1 MAHRRSRALGAMGLT
16 VLASSLLSTSALAQ
30 AGAESNITGDF
41 NPIDTYSFQLSV
53 LFIAFGLIVIA
64 LQLLAVR
71 HVRRITADDIARNCA
86 ITLIVVSSVALLVSG
101 YSSAQVAPAFGLF
114 GTIVGY
120 LLGRANSPRR
130 DQDSPQPPT
139 PDPDAKG
146 GDPDAQ

>member
-1 MAHRRSRALGAMGLT
+1 LPRRLAASGALTTAALT
-16 VLASSLLSTSALAQ
+16 
-30 AGAESNITGDF
+30 AGAAHAQGSDTSGLPASF

-53 LFIAFGLIVIA
+53 LFIAFGLIVIG

-71 HVRRITADDIARNCA
+71 RISRITADDVARNCA

-120 LLGRANSPRR
+120 LLGRANSNRR
-130 DQDSPQPPT
+130 DAPET
-139 PDPDAKG
+139 PAAGKPNPEGPDHA
-146 GDPDAQ
+146 